1 MSECSFWP
9 VALIACLLLAS
20 CEGATYLNHHLTNDT
35 SDTLRVGFRTEEST
49 SGWHVDTVWVLAPG
63 ETHVHYAVDLR
74 GKCHDCTPYEALP
87 YGIDSMWVDNRT
99 LAVDRSILPFGKC
112 MWTKASPGFV
122 MTSTSTSY
130 LPTLIELSFF

>member
-1 MSECSFWP
+1 MSECSFWL

-99 LAVDRSILPFGKC
+99 LAVDLLDSALWEVHVDEGLSWILHDQHLDLVPSHFD
-112 MWTKASPGFV
+112 
-122 MTSTSTSY
+122 
-130 LPTLIELSFF
+130 

>member
-9 VALIACLLLAS
+9 VALIGCLLLAS
-20 CEGATYLNHHLTNDT
+20 CEGATYLNYHLTNDT

-49 SGWHVDTVWVLAPG
+49 SGWHVDTIWVLAPG

-99 LAVDRSILPFGKC
+99 LAVDLLDSALWEVHVDEGLSWILHDQHLDLVPSHFD
-112 MWTKASPGFV
+112 
-122 MTSTSTSY
+122 
-130 LPTLIELSFF
+130 

>member
-99 LAVDRSILPFGKC
+99 LAVDLLDSALWEVHVDEGLSWILHDQHLDLVPSHFD
-112 MWTKASPGFV
+112 
-122 MTSTSTSY
+122 
-130 LPTLIELSFF
+130 